1 MFNMLLQIL
10 DDGILTDSQGRKV
23 DFKNTIIIMTSN
35 LGAKIIAGE
44 SKSIGF
50 GGTSQKDSQERI
62 KSAVTAELKK
72 TFRPEFIN
80 RIDEII
86 VFNQLE
92 KEQIK
97 EIAKRMLDKTKQ
109 RLSAMSISMTFTDG
123 VIEKIS
129 DEGFDPV
136 YGARPL
142 RRAIQSKIEDKLSEQ
157 MLDKKILPDK
167 SYKAV
172 IQEGEID
179 FIEV

>member
-1 MFNMLLQIL
+1 
-10 DDGILTDSQGRKV
+10 
-23 DFKNTIIIMTSN
+23 
-35 LGAKIIAGE
+35 
-44 SKSIGF
+44 
-50 GGTSQKDSQERI
+50 
-62 KSAVTAELKK
+62 
-72 TFRPEFIN
+72 
-80 RIDEII
+80 
-86 VFNQLE
+86 
-92 KEQIK
+92 
-97 EIAKRMLDKTKQ
+97 MLDKTKQ
-109 RLSAMSISMTFTDG
+109 RLSAMGISMTFTDG
-123 VIEKIS
+123 VIERIS